1 MSEEV
6 FSPTVES
13 VKGDLSQGGMALQT
27 RSSYQTAVAV
37 NRERNLNKVLQR
49 CLEEAAIA
57 GSDFYYS
64 WSQGGQNIEGLTI
77 GASQALCR
85 NFGNC
90 ALEVKVEET
99 PTAYIFHGAFI
110 DLETGFNLV
119 RPYRQNKQS
128 PKKKDGKD
136 VYSGERGTD
145 IIFQIG
151 ASKAMRN
158 AALNAMPKWLTEKVI
173 EKAKENVVGKVEQ
186 MGPEK
191 AKGAIL
197 RKANALGVSQ
207 ERIEEV
213 YGKERVWD
221 TDKIIKITS
230 ALRAIEDGF
239 EKATELF
246 PMIEAEQKQPVAET
260 AKMVQKE
267 DLKAEPVKEAA
278 KPEEKKVEGVAP
290 EGEKAPDLNPPH
302 ETLKHQS
309 EQDLMSEMM
318 EAIKSL
324 SGKDEIPGWKKHY
337 GAKLD
342 KLKPMHQNTVIGLLN
357 EKEAEL
363 NRPAPTDG
371 KRYEQFRSF
380 LTNAR
385 TKKEV
390 TSQVKAITQ
399 AENDQEINRSERED
413 LLSLLNKRLEELK

>member
-1 MSEEV
+1 MSEQAE
-6 FSPTVES
+6 FTPTVES
-13 VKGDLSQGGMALQT
+13 VKGTIDQGGMALQT

-37 NRERNLNKVLQR
+37 NRERNLNKVLSK

-99 PTAYIFHGAFI
+99 PNAYIFHGAFI

-119 RPYRQNKQS
+119 RPFRQNKQS

-173 EKAKENVVGKVEQ
+173 EKAKENVVAKIQ
-186 MGPEK
+186 NLGPEK
-191 AKGAIL
+191 AKGMIL
-197 RKANALGVSQ
+197 NKAGALGVGQ
-207 ERIEEV
+207 DRIEAV

-221 TDKIIKITS
+221 TDRIIKITS

-239 EKATELF
+239 EKATDLF
-246 PMIEAEQKQPVAET
+246 PIIAEDQPEIKTET
-260 AKMVQKE
+260 ATLIKKE
-267 DLKAEPVKEAA
+267 EPKAEVVHSEPVEEKKPELAQVPEPRVQEKHQTPNELYDEMLESIKGLASKEEVDGWKKHHYPKLEKLKIFAQEGVKNA
-278 KPEEKKVEGVAP
+278 LSEKEVELNHPEEKKP
-290 EGEKAPDLNPPH
+290 
-302 ETLKHQS
+302 S
-309 EQDLMSEMM
+309 
-318 EAIKSL
+318 
-324 SGKDEIPGWKKHY
+324 
-337 GAKLD
+337 
-342 KLKPMHQNTVIGLLN
+342 
-357 EKEAEL
+357 
-363 NRPAPTDG
+363 DG
-371 KRYEQFRSF
+371 KQYEQ
-380 LTNAR
+380 LKKYLNNAR
-385 TKKEV
+385 TKKELA
-390 TSQVKAITQ
+390 TSLNTITK
-399 AENDQEINRSERED
+399 AENAGEITVDERKD
-413 LLSLLNKRLEELK
+413 LIEVLNKRMTELK